1 MSFLSCIWKNKN
13 YLLFIAVATALV
25 ALFLP
30 TTVLPDISNRSFYH
44 LWESGHL
51 LLFFLGCHAFHNFYP
66 QPFNLT
72 SAKKFGIFL
81 CIAASCALTI
91 EGLQSFFSGKSLEFS
106 DIVGDMAGV
115 LLYLSFRSYYQG
127 ANNFFIHG
135 LALLL
140 AGFVFWPVFS
150 SFADEMLAKYQF
162 PVLADFE
169 TPFEVSRFEGRT
181 GSAMI
186 SGEQAYQGQHS
197 LRLSFSPGPWSGMML
212 KHFPSNWQ
220 RYNQLCFAAYNP
232 HSQPVTLHVRIH
244 DGLHERGNKAYSD
257 LYSRMCLLPAGH
269 WTKVEIPLA
278 MVYSAP
284 STRRMDLANIRGLGF
299 FVEKEEQPLML
310 YLDNIRLE

>member
-1 MSFLSCIWKNKN
+1 LSFLSCIWKNKN